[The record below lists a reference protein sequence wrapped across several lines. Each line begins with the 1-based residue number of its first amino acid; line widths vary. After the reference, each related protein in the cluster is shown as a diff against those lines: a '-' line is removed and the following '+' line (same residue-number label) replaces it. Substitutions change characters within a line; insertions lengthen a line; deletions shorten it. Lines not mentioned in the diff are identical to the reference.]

1 MRLVFVISSREIGVS
16 ESLKQQIDR
25 LREIYKS
32 ELDPRGRAFV
42 PLADAHRQL
51 GDLDEALTVI
61 QEGLVEHP
69 DFASAHVV
77 LGWVYRSRE
86 DLDDAMRSFERVL
99 ALDAENTIAR
109 AAIAE
114 LIEDQRALAERE
126 VVAAQEAAERSDD
139 APAEDER
146 PVVPIASLAPAAVVE
161 TVAAPEADR
170 PVVPIASLA
179 PGAVVEAV
187 AAPEADRPVVPIAS
201 LAPEAPAPTIA
212 PSDAVPEG
220 SDGDKRPAVSIA
232 SLAPGVPVA
241 PDGSTV
247 APSDAALEVSG
258 DDRPVVPIASRAPG
272 EPDAQVASRAASQV
286 APQAAPPTVA
296 PDAAPESIPD
306 DDERLVVPITSLA
319 PGEQGTV
326 PIATLAPQAG
336 EDAPENDGSGGGE
349 IYTQTLAE
357 LYAVQGATDRAIE
370 VYVKLI
376 ADDPDNGALQKR
388 LDALE
393 ALEPGS
399 EGVRAE
405 LNVQA
410 GLGALMAKD
419 ERRTVPIE
427 SLAPDG
433 NAG

>member
-1 MRLVFVISSREIGVS
+1 MRLPSGDIGVS

-25 LREIYKS
+25 LEEIYKS

-51 GDLDEALTVI
+51 GDLDKALAVI

-86 DLDDAMRSFERVL
+86 ELDDSMRSFERVL
-99 ALDAENTIAR
+99 VLDAGNTVAR

-114 LIEDQRALAERE
+114 LIEDQKIRATADGRLAVPIASLAPGVDRP
-126 VVAAQEAAERSDD
+126 VVPIASL
-139 APAEDER
+139 APGIDR
-146 PVVPIASLAPAAVVE
+146 PVVPIASLAPAAPGV
-161 TVAAPEADR
+161 DR

-179 PGAVVEAV
+179 PGVPAAPVGSTVTPPD
-187 AAPEADRPVVPIAS
+187 AAPEVSDDDRRVVPIAS
-201 LAPEAPAPTIA
+201 LAPQ
-212 PSDAVPEG
+212 SVP
-220 SDGDKRPAVSIA
+220 
-232 SLAPGVPVA
+232 
-241 PDGSTV
+241 
-247 APSDAALEVSG
+247 G
-258 DDRPVVPIASRAPG
+258 DD
-272 EPDAQVASRAASQV
+272 D
-286 APQAAPPTVA
+286 
-296 PDAAPESIPD
+296 
-306 DDERLVVPITSLA
+306 RLVVPITSLA
-319 PGEQGTV
+319 PGVQDTI
-326 PIATLAPQAG
+326 PTSTLAPEAG
-336 EDAPENDGSGGGE
+336 EDAPEDDGSGGGE

-357 LYAVQGATDRAIE
+357 LYAAQGATDRAIE
-370 VYVKLI
+370 VYIKLI

-393 ALEPGS
+393 ALDPGS
-399 EGVRAE
+399 EVAPAE
-405 LNVQA
+405 LNVRT

-419 ERRTVPIE
+419 ERQPVPIE